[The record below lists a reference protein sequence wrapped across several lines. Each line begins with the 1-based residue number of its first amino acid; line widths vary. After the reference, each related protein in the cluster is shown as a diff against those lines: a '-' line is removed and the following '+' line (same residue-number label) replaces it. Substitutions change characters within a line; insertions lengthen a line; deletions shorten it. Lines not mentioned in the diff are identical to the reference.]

1 MEPDS
6 FSKALEPP
14 KKQVMGI
21 RESTELHNISDH
33 IGKYLDPRTL
43 LEWRLTCKAA
53 NEGAAPAFYKA
64 FYEQKITI
72 NSKIQAI
79 NEAMYRHLTPAA
91 IDHIQRAMQS
101 TTDHI
106 PQKLRVQVDPIVD
119 EDGYFHGPPML
130 KILYSKL
137 VARGGRVTW
146 SGLRNM
152 PSLSHLAADMLRPG
166 PVANYVIMKEPDT
179 LDEYANSTLYIC
191 IPDPL
196 PCPGCEAPRPPQ
208 QPARFL
214 CPKCDT
220 VNDNSADEG
229 KTYYICSPD
238 VSSYIPLRLP
248 TGVLNLV
255 EKIRKLSTHVS
266 KYVEHISDIK
276 NMAGRGGENFWFHQ
290 PLLDPSRS
298 NKQEFCD
305 KLNEVRHLAA
315 GQDGGGGKMN
325 KRKKSRKK
333 SRKKLNRKS
342 SKKKSRKSIRK
353 STKRKTKRRSTKRHH

>member
-1 MEPDS
+1 
-6 FSKALEPP
+6 
-14 KKQVMGI
+14 
-21 RESTELHNISDH
+21 
-33 IGKYLDPRTL
+33 
-43 LEWRLTCKAA
+43 
-53 NEGAAPAFYKA
+53 
-64 FYEQKITI
+64 
-72 NSKIQAI
+72 
-79 NEAMYRHLTPAA
+79 
-91 IDHIQRAMQS
+91 
-101 TTDHI
+101 
-106 PQKLRVQVDPIVD
+106 
-119 EDGYFHGPPML
+119 
-130 KILYSKL
+130 
-137 VARGGRVTW
+137 
-146 SGLRNM
+146 
-152 PSLSHLAADMLRPG
+152 
-166 PVANYVIMKEPDT
+166 MKEPDT

-196 PCPGCEAPRPPQ
+196 PCPGCGVPRLSP

-248 TGVLNLV
+248 TGVLNLA
-255 EKIRKLSTHVS
+255 EQIDELSTHVS

-276 NMAGRGGENFWFHQ
+276 NMAGRGGENFWFHR
-290 PLLDPSRS
+290 PLRAPWRS
-298 NKQEFCD
+298 YTQEFCE
-305 KLNEVRHLAA
+305 KLDEVSHLAE

-353 STKRKTKRRSTKRHH
+353 STKRKTKRRSTKRH